1 MKIQWSFVEQLHKF
15 VKSEQFFSNH
25 IDFIFKVLKAI
36 YLSLKS
42 EKNAAES
49 AEIKALESLLI
60 QEILPFVLKKN
71 DESYCKV
78 LEWTLKNIY
87 RIGKY
92 AKKIENSKGLLP
104 MLDEARDKFGVNPNL
119 ISIRIKIRALLIDCQ
134 NVNEIKELCNE
145 FQTLAYADQKEIV
158 RVANVKSVA

>member
-1 MKIQWSFVEQLHKF
+1 
-15 VKSEQFFSNH
+15 
-25 IDFIFKVLKAI
+25 
-36 YLSLKS
+36 
-42 EKNAAES
+42 
-49 AEIKALESLLI
+49 
-60 QEILPFVLKKN
+60 
-71 DESYCKV
+71 
-78 LEWTLKNIY
+78 
-87 RIGKY
+87 
-92 AKKIENSKGLLP
+92 